1 MTRTSIMDNPGFKI
15 ALIDTTRKTA
25 EIAASYGISETR
37 CRELRRAHGRPYGGR
52 LPHGLVSSGAWQK
65 YPDWVSDVRSM
76 QVKALEYKYG
86 WSGPSILEMR
96 RQIGVGAKLTV
107 KSKEFKQAIKTRLA
121 KEVVAIYGVSMSA
134 VNVARRKYKVTRKYT
149 KFARLKDAQFVTDLL
164 TMSSRAVAAKYGI
177 SKTIAL
183 YYRKGLTSNAHS
195 KRTSAKKGRR
205 VSGQ

>member
-25 EIAASYGISETR
+25 EIAVAYGISETR

-52 LPHGLVSSGAWQK
+52 LPHGLVSSGDWQK

-86 WSGPSILEMR
+86 WSEPSILAMR
-96 RQIGVGAKLTV
+96 RQIGVGAKLAV
-107 KSKEFKQAIKTRLA
+107 KSKEFKQAVKTRLA

-134 VNVARRKYKVTRKYT
+134 VNVARRKYKVTRKYA
-149 KFARLKDAQFVTDLL
+149 KFARLKDAQFCADLL
-164 TMSSRAVAAKYGI
+164 TMPSRAVAAKYGM
-177 SKTIAL
+177 SKTAAL
-183 YYRKGLTSNAHS
+183 YYRKGLTHAHS
-195 KRTSAKKGRR
+195 KRASTKKGRR
-205 VSGQ
+205 LPGK